1 MSAVSELKKLE
12 DYYIRELRK
21 VRLALG
27 AMGVGVAPEIEKA
40 QKERRSRVRGR
51 KTPRPYPLG
60 HLQELAVEVLTK
72 SSNLTANEIAGELRC
87 EPTTLYAALRSLCS
101 RKRIVRS
108 GAGTRDNPYRW
119 ALRFGVPELKA
130 VGE

>member
-27 AMGVGVAPEIEKA
+27 AMGVGVAPELEKA
-40 QKERRSRVRGR
+40 QKARRVRSRKG
-51 KTPRPYPLG
+51 PRPYPLG